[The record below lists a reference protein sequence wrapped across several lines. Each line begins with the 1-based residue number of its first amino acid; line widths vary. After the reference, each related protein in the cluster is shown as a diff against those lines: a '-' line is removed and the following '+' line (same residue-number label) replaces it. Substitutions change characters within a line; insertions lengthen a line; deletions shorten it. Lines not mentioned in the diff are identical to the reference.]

1 MTMKRTLIRLALIA
15 GLGGAALSAVGGG
28 AKLAT
33 QHINGSGAVRIVAT
47 QHINSVTVAPATQ
60 HIN

>member
-1 MTMKRTLIRLALIA
+1 MKRALVRLALIA
-15 GLGGAALSAVGGG
+15 GLGVAALSAVGGG

-33 QHINGSGAVRIVAT
+33 QHINGNSAVHIVAT
-47 QHINSVTVAPATQ
+47 QHINGNVVRPDTQ